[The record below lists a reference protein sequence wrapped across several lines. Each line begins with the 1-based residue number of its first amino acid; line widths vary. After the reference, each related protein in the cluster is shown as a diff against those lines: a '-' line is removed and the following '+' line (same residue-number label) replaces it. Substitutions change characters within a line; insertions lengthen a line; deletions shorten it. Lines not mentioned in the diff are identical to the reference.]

1 MFSSAID
8 VLRVEALSLQAYTA
22 ATHSLRIAIS
32 RVQPALEASKLE
44 QELLDAADI
53 APDLT
58 RWRVMEHSLV
68 VGRLYAIY
76 ETFCESLLSDWI
88 DFLTTNFS
96 YSDLPEKMIEYY
108 PHGFSAI
115 MTMLP
120 SPRYPSLTR
129 EGMISRYHGALQGVE
144 GYSLNS
150 ECLVHHK
157 NNLRLEELSDIFGR
171 CGLEAV
177 GEWAAKSPDLVSALP
192 NGNDRALDQIKS
204 RLSDFIQYRNDSSH
218 GGVSP
223 DEILG
228 HEELDELVDFIMALA
243 NSIDSFVKW
252 KIVEKLLKLGEAHAV
267 GHVTE
272 VFPKSNACI
281 CVTEKI
287 SVSAGQAVLVRK
299 AGNFYED
306 EIISIR
312 HNDLDVDS
320 YKAEPGVE
328 LGFRLGRLPAKG
340 SKVFSIKA

>member
-8 VLRVEALSLQAYTA
+8 VLRVEAQSLQAYIA

-32 RVQPALEASKLE
+32 QVQPALEASKLE
-44 QELLDAADI
+44 QELLDAAEI

-88 DFLTTNFS
+88 DFLTTKFS
-96 YSDLPEKMIEYY
+96 YGDLPEKMKEYY

-120 SPRYPSLTR
+120 SPRYPSLSR

-150 ECLVHHK
+150 ECIVHHK

-171 CGLEAV
+171 CGLEAA
-177 GEWAAKSPDLVSALP
+177 GEWAAKSPELVNALSD
-192 NGNDRALDQIKS
+192 GSDRALDQIKA

-228 HEELDELVDFIMALA
+228 HEELGELVDFIMAFA
-243 NSIDSFVKW
+243 RSIDTFVKW
-252 KIVEKLLKLGEAHAV
+252 KIVEELLKLGEAHAV
-267 GHVTE
+267 GHVSE

-287 SVSAGQAVLVRK
+287 SVSAGQAVLVKK
-299 AGNFYED
+299 ASDFYED
-306 EIISIR
+306 EIVSIR
-312 HNDLDVDS
+312 YNDIDVEAFE
-320 YKAEPGVE
+320 AESGVE
-328 LGFRLGRLPAKG
+328 LGFRLRKLPAKG
-340 SKVFSIKA
+340 SAIFFV